1 MKNSF
6 TRRHFLKTSA
16 LAASTSLAAPCWL
29 PPALA
34 ADESPTPR
42 YKIAAGPFQPTWE
55 SLEANYRLPDW
66 YRDAKFGIWMHW
78 GPQCQPGDGDW
89 YAKYLYDQDRPQYNF
104 HLKKYGHPSKFGFK
118 DVCND
123 WKAEKWDPA
132 ALLRRFKGAGAKFL
146 VSMAN
151 HHDNFDNFNSK
162 FQPWNSVAVGPKKD
176 IVGTWQKLVT
186 AAGMKFGVSI
196 HAARA
201 WNWYEDAQGSDKT
214 GQLAGI
220 PFDGKLTKT
229 DGKGLWWEGLDP
241 QDLYA
246 QNHAI
251 GAEPNAAYV
260 TKFFNRVKNLI
271 DGYHPDLIFFD
282 DSKLPLGD
290 TGLNLAAHFYNANQK
305 WHDGKLEAVIIANGF
320 SVDEERACVN
330 NLERNMTLD
339 MLEMPWNKGN
349 CIGPWHYSVAD
360 YNKGYRKTS
369 DWIHLL
375 VDVIS
380 KNGTFLLAIPLP
392 GSGEM
397 DDKAAAFLD
406 GMSEWMGINSECIY
420 GTRPWKIYGEGPSV
434 KNDATARDSARNP
447 PRGLGPNLTPSDIR
461 FTAKGDM
468 LYAIVMG
475 WPDGG
480 KVNIKS
486 LAKDSLNNKGEI
498 GAVQLLG
505 SSGKLAF
512 SRDESGLSVTLPTQ
526 RSETDSYG
534 IALKIF
540 PKA

>member
-34 ADESPTPR
+34 ADESPKPR

-220 PFDGKLTKT
+220 PFDGELTKT

-505 SSGKLAF
+505 SSGKVAF